1 MSEHVDDPKDMAG
14 GAEATERF
22 TWHPNYRGQTVDGA
36 RNSIRADLAHDQR
49 AYHLAMEGAEHQEQA
64 TLASVIDL
72 EKRWGTFNLDWAEAD
87 VDVLTD
93 EVLAF
98 ERERERRQEL
108 FAYRDYRRER
118 PTTPPARAA
127 AGMAGMTTATSSP
140 GIRWGAIIAVA
151 VVLVVILLLLLT

>member
-1 MSEHVDDPKDMAG
+1 MSELG
-14 GAEATERF
+14 GQGTATERF
-22 TWHPNYRGQTVDGA
+22 AWHPEYRGQTVEQA

-64 TLASVIDL
+64 ALASVIDL
-72 EKRWGTFNLDWAEAD
+72 ERRWGTFNLDWSEAD
-87 VDVLTD
+87 VDALTD
-93 EVLAF
+93 EVLSF

-108 FAYRDYRRER
+108 IAYRDYRQER
-118 PTTPPARAA
+118 PTTPTPRSA

-151 VVLVVILLLLLT
+151 VVLILILLLLLT